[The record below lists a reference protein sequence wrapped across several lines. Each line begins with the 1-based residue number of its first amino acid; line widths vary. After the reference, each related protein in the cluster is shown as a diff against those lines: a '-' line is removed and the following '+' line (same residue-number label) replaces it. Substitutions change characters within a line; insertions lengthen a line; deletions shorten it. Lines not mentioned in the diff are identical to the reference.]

1 MMVMMMV
8 LSLFKSKMAKSSKE
22 KSQSKLCLLM
32 INQKVPQKL
41 TSETQITLLST
52 EKKIL
57 LMARKQVAGQILLDG
72 QMMEPMMIQFYSN

>member
-1 MMVMMMV
+1 MERMMV
-8 LSLFKSKMAKSSKE
+8 LSLFKSKMDKSSKE

-41 TSETQITLLST
+41 ILETQTTLLST

-72 QMMEPMMIQFYSN
+72 QMMELMMIQFYSN

>member
-8 LSLFKSKMAKSSKE
+8 LSLFKSKMVKSSKE

-57 LMARKQVAGQILLDG
+57 LMVRKQVAGQILLDG
-72 QMMEPMMIQFYSN
+72 QMMELMMIQFYSN

>member
-1 MMVMMMV
+1 MERMMV
-8 LSLFKSKMAKSSKE
+8 LSLFKSKTVKSTKE

-32 INQKVPQKL
+32 INQKDPPKL

-52 EKKIL
+52 EKKTL

-72 QMMEPMMIQFYSN
+72 QMMELMMIQFYSN

>member
-1 MMVMMMV
+1 
-8 LSLFKSKMAKSSKE
+8 
-22 KSQSKLCLLM
+22 
-32 INQKVPQKL
+32 L

-72 QMMEPMMIQFYSN
+72 QMMELMMTQFYSN

>member
-1 MMVMMMV
+1 MVMMMV

-32 INQKVPQKL
+32 INQKVPLKL

-57 LMARKQVAGQILLDG
+57 LMARNSADG
-72 QMMEPMMIQFYSN
+72 QTLSDGPTMEQMMK